1 MSFCSKDLTLYGI
14 TDESFVGDNS
24 LEELVEKAL
33 RGGVTMIQYRE
44 KHRDDH
50 EFKNMALKLKKICKN
65 YSVPLIINDRVD
77 IALAIDA
84 DGVHVG
90 SDDMDPK
97 EVRKLLGDE
106 KIIGVSAKTEE
117 EAKRAQADGAD
128 YIGSGAVFT
137 TQSKDTS
144 CIGIEQLTRVSNAVD
159 IPTVAIGGI
168 NLENISKLKG
178 TGIAG
183 VSIIRGIFGAED
195 IESECKKLLE
205 EVEKIL

>member
-1 MSFCSKDLTLYGI
+1 MSFCREDLKLYGI
-14 TDESFVGDNS
+14 TDESFVGQ
-24 LEELVEKAL
+24 LTMEELVEKAL

-44 KHRDDH
+44 KHRED
-50 EFKNMALKLKKICKN
+50 EAFKAMALRLKELCKS
-65 YSVPLIINDRVD
+65 YDVPLIINDRVD

-90 SDDMDPK
+90 SEDMDPL

-117 EAKRAQADGAD
+117 EAIRAQEAGVD

-144 CIGIEQLTRVSNAVD
+144 CIGIRQLAKVVASVD

-168 NLENISKLKG
+168 NLENISELKG
-178 TGIAG
+178 SGIAG
-183 VSIIRGIFGAED
+183 VSIIRGIFGADD
-195 IESECKKLLE
+195 IEGECKKLLA